1 MRELERIKTE
11 IDLIA
16 YAATCGYTEFDRHKS
31 SQACVI
37 LRRSGDNG
45 KIGVSR
51 NSDGRWLCFDF
62 RRDKGGSILDFVMR
76 EKRCNLG
83 GARKELVE
91 RINGRLSFLSPTAS
105 YQRPPS
111 STNDQRRA
119 VREYAA
125 TCEIKDRHVYLELR
139 GIKTGIVT
147 NHRFIGMVRTDRR
160 NNLCFPYFNFSG
172 IAGVERRNHNFK
184 GYTKGGSKGLWH
196 SKLRESD
203 RKIMLFES
211 PIDGLSHACL
221 QPDNICHTRY
231 FATGG
236 QISKH
241 QWPLIDGMIKKATRT
256 KMQIVL
262 AFDNDQGGRKYI
274 QEFQRRFPKA
284 PFELDL
290 PPVQG
295 RDWND
300 ELNVKLCT

>member
-16 YAATCGYTEFDRHKS
+16 YAAIYGYTEFDRHKS
-31 SQACVI
+31 TQACVI
-37 LRRSGDNG
+37 LRRFGDNG

-51 NSDGRWLCFDF
+51 TSDGRWLCFDF
-62 RRDKGGSILDFVMR
+62 RQDSGGSILDFVMR

-83 GARKELVE
+83 EARKELAQ
-91 RINGRLSFLSPTAS
+91 RSNRRASFLSPTAIHQS
-105 YQRPPS
+105 PQPKRH
-111 STNDQRRA
+111 DQRRV

-125 TCEIKDRHVYLELR
+125 TCEIKYKHAYLESR
-139 GIKTGIVT
+139 GIMVGIVT
-147 NHRFIGMVRTDRR
+147 NHRFIGVVRADRR

-184 GYTKGGSKGLWH
+184 GYSKGGSKGLWH
-196 SKLRESD
+196 SKLEGND
-203 RKIMLFES
+203 QKIILFES
-211 PIDGLSHACL
+211 PIDALSYACL
-221 QPDNICHTRY
+221 YPNIICHTRY

-236 QISKH
+236 QISKQ
-241 QWPLIDGMIKKATRT
+241 QWPLIGGMIKKANKT

-274 QEFQRRFPKA
+274 QEFQRRFPNA
-284 PFELDL
+284 HFELEL

-300 ELNVKLCT
+300 ELKVKLYI